1 MKLYQTNYSPNSR
14 RVRIFLAEKGLDVP
28 YIHVDLSKGESHTP
42 DYLKMNP
49 MGEVPL
55 LETDDG
61 CYIAESVAICRYFE
75 ALQPEPHLFGST
87 PLEIATIEMWQRRIE
102 LKWFG
107 PLTQYWLHTSPMY
120 TRHLKQIPEWADQN
134 CKAVDKFV
142 TWLDG
147 DLSNREYIAGDR
159 YSIADI
165 LALAAIDHGNSAVV
179 GLQTNPE
186 LNNLARW
193 HQTVSRRPSATA

>member
-1 MKLYQTNYSPNSR
+1 MKLYQYDFSPNSR
-14 RVRIFLAEKGLDVP
+14 RVRLFLAEKGIVIP
-28 YIHVDLSKGESHTP
+28 YVHVDISKGESHTP

-75 ALQPEPHLFGST
+75 ALQPEPHLFGVT
-87 PLEIATIEMWQRRIE
+87 PGEIATIEMWQRRVE
-102 LKWFG
+102 LKWFA
-107 PLTQYWLHTSPMY
+107 PLTAYWLHTSPMFA
-120 TRHLKQIPEWADQN
+120 HKLKQLPDWAEQN
-134 CKAVDKFV
+134 CKAVGEFL

-147 DLSNREYIAGDR
+147 DLSAREYIAGER

-165 LALAAIDHGNSAVV
+165 LALAAIDHGSAVV
-179 GLQTNPE
+179 GLNTSPE
-186 LNNLARW
+186 LKKLARW
-193 HQTVSRRPSATA
+193 HRTVSGRASASA